1 MSIFP
6 QMLSYYIKKLFVFL
20 QMDDTVSKGQNQI
33 QSSHLK
39 VPLDS
44 DAPESS
50 TLSVREFR
58 WYKEKHTD
66 DWLQVKPVF
75 ITYIL

>member
-50 TLSVREFR
+50 TLREFR

>member
-50 TLSVREFR
+50 TLREFR
-58 WYKEKHTD
+58 
-66 DWLQVKPVF
+66 
-75 ITYIL
+75 